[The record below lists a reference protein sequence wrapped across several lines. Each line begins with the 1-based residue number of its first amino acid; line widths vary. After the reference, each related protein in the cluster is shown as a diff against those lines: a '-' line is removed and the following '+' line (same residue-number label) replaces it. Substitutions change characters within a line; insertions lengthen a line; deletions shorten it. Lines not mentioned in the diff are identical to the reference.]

1 LKGAKKIKALI
12 EEVEILKEIVEKYE
26 VYPVIEITEYS
37 FIEHIDLLPPLTQAI
52 KEEKIYLAIDD
63 FGIGYASFSYLLNAE
78 IDFLKIDGSIVKEI
92 LKSKKHVSLVK
103 AINFIAKEL
112 GIKTVAECIEEEK
125 LADLLYILGM
135 DYLQGFYL
143 AKPMP
148 LEELERLI
156 KKILE
161 LKEYL

>member
-1 LKGAKKIKALI
+1 M
-12 EEVEILKEIVEKYE
+12 
-26 VYPVIEITEYS
+26 
-37 FIEHIDLLPPLTQAI
+37 DLLPPLTQAI

-63 FGIGYASFSYLLNAE
+63 FGAGYASFYYLLNAE
-78 IDFLKIDGSIVKEI
+78 IDFLKIDGSIVKKI

-103 AINFIAKEL
+103 AIDFIAKEL
-112 GIKTVAECIEEEK
+112 GIKTIAECIEEEK

-156 KKILE
+156 KKS
-161 LKEYL
+161 

>member
-1 LKGAKKIKALI
+1 M
-12 EEVEILKEIVEKYE
+12 
-26 VYPVIEITEYS
+26 S
-37 FIEHIDLLPPLTQAI
+37 PLTQTI
-52 KEEKIYLAIDD
+52 REEKIYLAIDD
-63 FGIGYASFSYLLNAE
+63 FGMGYASFSYLLNAE
-78 IDFLKIDGSIVKEI
+78 TDFLKIDCSIVKEI

-103 AINFIAKEL
+103 VINFMAKEL
-112 GIKTVAECIEEEK
+112 GIKTVAEFVEEEK

-156 KKILE
+156 KKS
-161 LKEYL
+161 